1 MKSKIN
7 ILLLTLIIFFIKLD
21 FSFSNENFNFDVTEI
36 EIKDKGN
43 RFLGKNGGKALPPFF
58 PRNLLPLSLI
68 SISVTSKLKFSLE
81 NEKSNLIKKIIKV
94 SNKMFILLFINF

>member
-43 RFLGKNGGKALPPFF
+43 RFLGKNGGKAK
-58 PRNLLPLSLI
+58 SLDGTTI
-68 SISVTSKLKFSLE
+68 TANNFDYDKLKNILIATE
-81 NEKSNLIKKIIKV
+81 NVKIYDPKKSN
-94 SNKMFILLFINF
+94 NLFRWNNLF